1 MIEKAKPDLI
11 DGTLVR
17 HKVNGYEGRIE
28 GITEIKACFTR
39 AGVSLPISAA
49 SEQFQYR
56 VVVVGELLR
65 RIAPMADL
73 EIVQQTMEIVCWNCN
88 RAFRT
93 KPGVVDKPAGRC
105 QCGAFICP
113 SCLRCQVEGT
123 DPGKG
128 AASSCLN
135 QRKRLGRKHAL
146 ERKLKTP
153 ARKRT

>member
-1 MIEKAKPDLI
+1 MIEKGKPNLG

-17 HKVNGYEGRIE
+17 HKVKGYEGRID
-28 GITEIKACFTR
+28 GKTEIKACFTR

-65 RIAPMADL
+65 RIAPVADL
-73 EIVQQTMEIVCWNCN
+73 EIVEATVEIVCWNCN

-93 KPGVVDKPAGRC
+93 KPGLVDKPAGRC
-105 QCGAFICP
+105 ECGGFICP
-113 SCLRCQVEGT
+113 SCLRCQVGDT
-123 DPGKG
+123 PPAKG

-135 QRKRLGRKHAL
+135 QRKRLGRRHAM
-146 ERKLKTP
+146 EVKLKTTL
-153 ARKRT
+153 RRRT